1 MPENL
6 SKASPYVIAGPFRN
20 FEKLFGLILVIF

>member
-6 SKASPYVIAGPFRN
+6 PKTSPYVIAEPFRN
-20 FEKLFGLILVIF
+20 FEKLFGTTLIMF